1 MKHLKKTLLPLAA
14 AALLLVS
21 LAACGSNNAD
31 PSTNDGSADTPS
43 SNQEGATGD
52 TVAKE
57 DCSSVYAEIIAV
69 NGSHLSVSAGDQV
82 LDLTV
87 KDDILTKWT
96 QGDQVILYYT
106 GDFGEDMQVRY
117 IDKWTENSDVQRPEN
132 QENADK
138 GNTDSSVLDGICAKG
153 AACPMDRP
161 PFRRAAA
168 HYFSRGNRLAALS
181 SVGIVPLWAP
191 SGLSIGTCLKSSSAA
206 GVTFAGVTVTLQS

>member
-1 MKHLKKTLLPLAA
+1 MKKILLPLAA

-21 LAACGSNNAD
+21 LAACGNNNAA
-31 PSTNDGSADTPS
+31 PSVNDGNTDNPS
-43 SNQEGATGD
+43 STQESSTGD

-87 KDDILTKWT
+87 KDEILTKWT

-106 GDFGEDMQVRY
+106 GDFGENMQVHY

-132 QENADK
+132 QKNADK
-138 GNTDSSVLDGICAKG
+138 GNADSSVLK
-153 AACPMDRP
+153 
-161 PFRRAAA
+161 
-168 HYFSRGNRLAALS
+168 
-181 SVGIVPLWAP
+181 
-191 SGLSIGTCLKSSSAA
+191 
-206 GVTFAGVTVTLQS
+206 